1 MERPFDLYGDLED
14 AYDEAELNG
23 DVEVMETL
31 DVFDLWSE
39 RPRGGNAFLH
49 TLLRAIHGDVEAQD
63 AMGHVFFWS
72 EDDPNDSREKCEWLY
87 KPNLAQYWY
96 GLAAKAGCAN
106 SQNYLGGLYCPNI
119 APLDVFK
126 LGRMARS
133 WWEEAAGQ
141 KRIAAMRNLANC
153 LRCGKCCC
161 CDTDLQRAE
170 ALEAEAYRL
179 EEEEREEKVKGR

>member
-31 DVFDLWSE
+31 DVFDLWGE

-49 TLLRAIHGDVEAQD
+49 TLLRAIRGDVEAQD
-63 AMGHVFFWS
+63 AMGHAFFWS
-72 EDDPNDSREKCEWLY
+72 EDDPDDSREKCEWLY
-87 KPNLAQYWY
+87 KPNLAQYWF
-96 GLAAKAGCAN
+96 GLAADAGFAH
-106 SQNYLGGLYCPNI
+106 SQNCLGCLYCPQCGHPS
-119 APLDVFK
+119 AVK
-126 LGRMARS
+126 LGRFARGFWEMA
-133 WWEEAAGQ
+133 AAQ
-141 KRIAAMRNLANC
+141 KHPAGIHNLTHC

-179 EEEEREEKVKGR
+179 EEEEKKDKVKGR